1 MHGGGGARHAR
12 ALARRRPGAVR
23 ALEYG
28 VLILTAALAHGHA
41 MRACFALLAVLA
53 FHHYDTV
60 YRLRQQGAPPP
71 AWVSIAGGGW
81 DGRIILAFIALLAA
95 VTTAGMAVAAVL
107 LAIVFVGESVS
118 SWIGPARAQSPPTYV
133 DEEDENE

>member
-1 MHGGGGARHAR
+1 MIRG
-12 ALARRRPGAVR
+12 
-23 ALEYG
+23 LEYG
-28 VLILTAALAHGHA
+28 LLILTAALAHGHA

-71 AWVSIAGGGW
+71 VWVSLAGGGW
-81 DGRIILAFIALLAA
+81 DGRIVLAFIALVAA

-107 LAIVFVGESVS
+107 LAVLFVGESVS
-118 SWIGPARAQSPPTYV
+118 SWTGRARAEQPLTYA
-133 DEEDENE
+133 EEDENE

>member
-1 MHGGGGARHAR
+1 
-12 ALARRRPGAVR
+12 
-23 ALEYG
+23 
-28 VLILTAALAHGHA
+28 

-71 AWVSIAGGGW
+71 AWVSIVGGGW
-81 DGRIILAFIALLAA
+81 DGRIILAVVALVAA
-95 VTTAGMAVAAVL
+95 VTTAGMAVAAGL
-107 LAIVFVGESVS
+107 LALLFGLESVQ
-118 SWIGPARAQSPPTYV
+118 SWRRPTRATELLTYA

>member
-1 MHGGGGARHAR
+1 
-12 ALARRRPGAVR
+12 LVR

-60 YRLRQQGAPPP
+60 YRLRQQGAAPP

-81 DGRIILAFIALLAA
+81 DGRIILALVALLAA

-107 LAIVFVGESVS
+107 LAILFVGESVW
-118 SWIGPARAQSPPTYV
+118 SWLGPAPAQRPLIYA
-133 DEEDENE
+133 DEEDDNE

>member
-1 MHGGGGARHAR
+1 MIRS
-12 ALARRRPGAVR
+12 
-23 ALEYG
+23 LEYG
-28 VLILTAALAHGHA
+28 LLILTAALAHGPA
-41 MRACFALLAVLA
+41 MKACFALLAVLA

-81 DGRIILAFIALLAA
+81 DGRIILAIVALLVA

-107 LAIVFVGESVS
+107 LADLFVFESVL
-118 SWIGPARAQSPPTYV
+118 SWTRYARTDQPLTYA
-133 DEEDENE
+133 EEDDNE